1 MTDMIKWQSALIA
14 FVVCMCQ
21 MFTPAGA
28 QEAGTRVHVV
38 QRGEDIGSVAAKYGT
53 TAAALAELNY
63 GLDVFYAG
71 MKINVPAKEEAR
83 PASAAPQT
91 AAAPPQN
98 SAAPQQAEAEHGGTA
113 NAFGFAPNAV
123 YNDDP
128 RRTDAE
134 LAMANGEY
142 KDAVKLFT
150 KIIKDNPGGAGWKCY
165 YFRGYCNYQRG
176 KYKSAI
182 EDLEEAFNDVQCRGE
197 HRETVSELLADAQSK
212 RQEQLQN
219 RAQTWGAIIGT
230 TALLGAA
237 TYASVQAAKSSQ
249 AASKSANG
257 STFGNINTA
266 TSYKGYSA
274 ANQSGGS
281 AVGVEF
287 PEAFNP
293 ERVAKMSRIE
303 FSYDENGNVMAAS
316 PGFAQ
321 SLGEM
326 NAAIQQKTQQV
337 SSKLMA
343 TGDPYFMA
351 KAQSLQAVAKT
362 HQSTTQINQQIY
374 STPIY
379 LEAWADAYSSGDDV
393 SVANESIGS
402 ARVQDD
408 TNAERKETGENSL
421 NSVRASTRK
430 TSNSTSTRERTKSRN
445 FSNDKDE
452 EEKKL
457 DSKQQ
462 FHSGAVSSDDYEV
475 VKRNVTLYLR
485 NGDDAK
491 PFMRNKELCR
501 KGAGYFIKVNGTY
514 LRVGYSNWSRFNRSV
529 LYGAQ
534 SVYFNM

>member
-1 MTDMIKWQSALIA
+1 MINKWQSALIA
-14 FVVCMCQ
+14 FVVCMSQ

-71 MKINVPAKEEAR
+71 MKINVPAKAEAR
-83 PASAAPQT
+83 PASAASQT
-91 AAAPPQN
+91 AAAPQHN

-113 NAFGFAPNAV
+113 NAFGFAPDAV

-197 HRETVSELLADAQSK
+197 HRETVSGLLADAQSK

-249 AASKSANG
+249 AASKARAVSKKSLSGANG
-257 STFGNINTA
+257 GKVAMDSEDNTSSSVSETRRSSAKDDFCLSCCGTGHCTYCRGTGWRTDNQFGNGQDPTKKCGMCDG
-266 TSYKGYSA
+266 TGVCSKC
-274 ANQSGGS
+274 GG
-281 AVGVEF
+281 
-287 PEAFNP
+287 
-293 ERVAKMSRIE
+293 K
-303 FSYDENGNVMAAS
+303 
-316 PGFAQ
+316 
-321 SLGEM
+321 
-326 NAAIQQKTQQV
+326 
-337 SSKLMA
+337 
-343 TGDPYFMA
+343 
-351 KAQSLQAVAKT
+351 
-362 HQSTTQINQQIY
+362 
-374 STPIY
+374 
-379 LEAWADAYSSGDDV
+379 
-393 SVANESIGS
+393 
-402 ARVQDD
+402 
-408 TNAERKETGENSL
+408 
-421 NSVRASTRK
+421 
-430 TSNSTSTRERTKSRN
+430 
-445 FSNDKDE
+445 
-452 EEKKL
+452 
-457 DSKQQ
+457 
-462 FHSGAVSSDDYEV
+462 
-475 VKRNVTLYLR
+475 
-485 NGDDAK
+485 
-491 PFMRNKELCR
+491 
-501 KGAGYFIKVNGTY
+501 
-514 LRVGYSNWSRFNRSV
+514 
-529 LYGAQ
+529 
-534 SVYFNM
+534 

>member
-28 QEAGTRVHVV
+28 QEAGTWVHVV

-71 MKINVPAKEEAR
+71 MKINVPAKAEAR

-249 AASKSANG
+249 AASKSA
-257 STFGNINTA
+257 TTTA
-266 TSYKGYSA
+266 TTPKKSIISMSEADIAQQMRQIGQMSVQQVQQQMALEKMQVNNSFIQTYRRIHGKDPTEWEINENYNQYIQTKVNA
-274 ANQSGGS
+274 ANAVRQADSGVYDGGLSVGS
-281 AVGVEF
+281 GNNTSNNTTGTRRECSLCHGKGTVGREL
-287 PEAFNP
+287 
-293 ERVAKMSRIE
+293 
-303 FSYDENGNVMAAS
+303 S
-316 PGFAQ
+316 P
-321 SLGEM
+321 
-326 NAAIQQKTQQV
+326 
-337 SSKLMA
+337 
-343 TGDPYFMA
+343 
-351 KAQSLQAVAKT
+351 
-362 HQSTTQINQQIY
+362 
-374 STPIY
+374 
-379 LEAWADAYSSGDDV
+379 
-393 SVANESIGS
+393 ANIGH
-402 ARVQDD
+402 
-408 TNAERKETGENSL
+408 ETGEKETCKECGGTFL
-421 NSVRASTRK
+421 
-430 TSNSTSTRERTKSRN
+430 
-445 FSNDKDE
+445 
-452 EEKKL
+452 
-457 DSKQQ
+457 
-462 FHSGAVSSDDYEV
+462 VSSAHRHV
-475 VKRNVTLYLR
+475 PCPNCHGK
-485 NGDDAK
+485 K
-491 PFMRNKELCR
+491 
-501 KGAGYFIKVNGTY
+501 YFT
-514 LRVGYSNWSRFNRSV
+514 SE
-529 LYGAQ
+529 
-534 SVYFNM
+534 